1 MSASRVATIDLSA
14 ESVRTGEAVELDI
27 IPAEPPYRFAS
38 AFVDFAAY
46 AATAV
51 LISYVVMHSWR
62 HPTDQQQKI
71 FSILIVA
78 SATLLVPLAV
88 EALTRGSSLGKWA
101 FSLRVVRDDG
111 GPASLRHIFV
121 RRLVG
126 VIELTLFGLPA
137 LVSMFLTTRGKR
149 LGDLAAGT
157 IVVRQPTG
165 AIHPPLLMPPA
176 LAAWAST
183 AVVLPVD
190 GALRREALAVDK
202 ENFLHPS
209 APRRV
214 PYLAGRLAGAKGPF
228 VATSDYDHAVPDLIR
243 PWVPGSYHVLGA
255 DGFGFSDTRRAAR
268 RWYHIDAE
276 SMVVRTLAALASRGQ
291 VAPSAVRAA
300 IDKYDLFNCAVPGS
314 DHAGED

>member
-46 AATAV
+46 GATAV
-51 LISYVVMHSWR
+51 LISYVVMRSWR
-62 HPTDQQQKI
+62 HPTAQQEKI
-71 FSILIVA
+71 FWICLIA
-78 SATLLVPLAV
+78 SMTLLVPLAV

-101 FSLRVVRDDG
+101 FSLGVVRDDG

-126 VIELTLFGLPA
+126 VIELALFALPT

-190 GALRREALAVDK
+190 GALRREALA
-202 ENFLHPS
+202 FLRVNAEL
-209 APRRV
+209 AP
-214 PYLAGRLAGAKGPF
+214 
-228 VATSDYDHAVPDLIR
+228 
-243 PWVPGSYHVLGA
+243 
-255 DGFGFSDTRRAAR
+255 
-268 RWYHIDAE
+268 
-276 SMVVRTLAALASRGQ
+276 
-291 VAPSAVRAA
+291 AVRAA
-300 IDKYDLFNCAVPGS
+300 GGADLAMRLRAYAETPIPAGAHPEQVIAAILVVERDKDWRRERTRVAAAQEHLDRAT
-314 DHAGED
+314 AGQFGIPPTA

>member
-27 IPAEPPYRFAS
+27 IPAEPPYRFVS

-51 LISYVVMHSWR
+51 TVFYMLMHSWR

-71 FSILIVA
+71 FSILLVA
-78 SATLLVPLAV
+78 SATLLAPLAV

-126 VIELTLFGLPA
+126 VIELALFALPA

-165 AIHPPLLMPPA
+165 ALHPPLLMPPA

-190 GALRREALAVDK
+190 RALRREALA
-202 ENFLHPS
+202 FLRANAEL
-209 APRRV
+209 AP
-214 PYLAGRLAGAKGPF
+214 
-228 VATSDYDHAVPDLIR
+228 
-243 PWVPGSYHVLGA
+243 
-255 DGFGFSDTRRAAR
+255 
-268 RWYHIDAE
+268 
-276 SMVVRTLAALASRGQ
+276 
-291 VAPSAVRAA
+291 AVRAA
-300 IDKYDLFNCAVPGS
+300 GGADLAERLRAYAETPVPAGAHPEQVIAAILVVERDKDWRRERTRVAAAQERLGRAT
-314 DHAGED
+314 AGQFGIPPTA

>member
-27 IPAEPPYRFAS
+27 IPAEPPYRFVS
-38 AFVDFAAY
+38 AFVDSPAS

-51 LISYVVMHSWR
+51 TVFYMLMHSWR

-71 FSILIVA
+71 FSILLVA

-165 AIHPPLLMPPA
+165 ALHPPLLMPPA

-190 GALRREALAVDK
+190 RALRREALA
-202 ENFLHPS
+202 FLRANAEL
-209 APRRV
+209 AP
-214 PYLAGRLAGAKGPF
+214 
-228 VATSDYDHAVPDLIR
+228 
-243 PWVPGSYHVLGA
+243 
-255 DGFGFSDTRRAAR
+255 
-268 RWYHIDAE
+268 
-276 SMVVRTLAALASRGQ
+276 
-291 VAPSAVRAA
+291 AVRAA
-300 IDKYDLFNCAVPGS
+300 GGADLAERLRAYAETPVPAGAHPEQVIAAILVIERDKDWRRERTRVAATQERLGRAT
-314 DHAGED
+314 AGQFGIPPTA

>member
-27 IPAEPPYRFAS
+27 IPAEPPYRFVS

-51 LISYVVMHSWR
+51 TVFYMLMHSWR

-165 AIHPPLLMPPA
+165 ALHPPLLMPPA

-183 AVVLPVD
+183 TVVLPVD
-190 GALRREALAVDK
+190 RALRREALA
-202 ENFLHPS
+202 FLRANAEL
-209 APRRV
+209 AP
-214 PYLAGRLAGAKGPF
+214 
-228 VATSDYDHAVPDLIR
+228 
-243 PWVPGSYHVLGA
+243 
-255 DGFGFSDTRRAAR
+255 
-268 RWYHIDAE
+268 
-276 SMVVRTLAALASRGQ
+276 
-291 VAPSAVRAA
+291 AVRAA
-300 IDKYDLFNCAVPGS
+300 GGADLAERLRAYAETPVPAGAHPEQVIAAILVIERDKDWRRERTRVAATQERLGRAT
-314 DHAGED
+314 AGQFGIPPTA

>member
-1 MSASRVATIDLSA
+1 MSASRVATIDLSG

-27 IPAEPPYRFAS
+27 IPAEPPYRFVS

-51 LISYVVMHSWR
+51 TVFYMLMHSWR

-71 FSILIVA
+71 FSILLVA
-78 SATLLVPLAV
+78 SATLLAPLAV

-126 VIELTLFGLPA
+126 VIELVLFGLPA

-165 AIHPPLLMPPA
+165 ALHPPLLMPPA

-190 GALRREALAVDK
+190 RALRREALA
-202 ENFLHPS
+202 FLRANAEL
-209 APRRV
+209 AP
-214 PYLAGRLAGAKGPF
+214 
-228 VATSDYDHAVPDLIR
+228 
-243 PWVPGSYHVLGA
+243 
-255 DGFGFSDTRRAAR
+255 
-268 RWYHIDAE
+268 
-276 SMVVRTLAALASRGQ
+276 
-291 VAPSAVRAA
+291 AVRAA
-300 IDKYDLFNCAVPGS
+300 GGADLAERLRAYAETPVPAGAHPEQVIAAILVIERDKDWRRERTRVAATQERLGRAT
-314 DHAGED
+314 AGQFGIPPTA

>member
-46 AATAV
+46 GATAV
-51 LISYVVMHSWR
+51 TVLYIVMRSWR
-62 HPTDQQQKI
+62 HPTAQQEKI
-71 FSILIVA
+71 FTICLIA

-111 GPASLRHIFV
+111 GPVSLRHIFV

-126 VIELTLFGLPA
+126 VIELALFALPT

-190 GALRREALAVDK
+190 GALRREALA
-202 ENFLHPS
+202 FLRVNAEL
-209 APRRV
+209 AP
-214 PYLAGRLAGAKGPF
+214 
-228 VATSDYDHAVPDLIR
+228 
-243 PWVPGSYHVLGA
+243 
-255 DGFGFSDTRRAAR
+255 
-268 RWYHIDAE
+268 
-276 SMVVRTLAALASRGQ
+276 
-291 VAPSAVRAA
+291 AVRAA
-300 IDKYDLFNCAVPGS
+300 GGADLAMRLRAYAETPIPAGAHPEQVIAAILVVGRDKDWRRERTRVAAAQERLDRAT
-314 DHAGED
+314 AGQFGIPPTA

>member
-27 IPAEPPYRFAS
+27 IPAEPPYRFVS

-46 AATAV
+46 AATALTV
-51 LISYVVMHSWR
+51 FYMLMHSWR

-71 FSILIVA
+71 FSILLVA

-126 VIELTLFGLPA
+126 VIELVLFGLPA

-165 AIHPPLLMPPA
+165 ALHPPLLMPPA

-183 AVVLPVD
+183 AVVLPV
-190 GALRREALAVDK
+190 GRALRREALA
-202 ENFLHPS
+202 FLRANAEL
-209 APRRV
+209 AP
-214 PYLAGRLAGAKGPF
+214 
-228 VATSDYDHAVPDLIR
+228 
-243 PWVPGSYHVLGA
+243 
-255 DGFGFSDTRRAAR
+255 
-268 RWYHIDAE
+268 
-276 SMVVRTLAALASRGQ
+276 
-291 VAPSAVRAA
+291 AVRAA
-300 IDKYDLFNCAVPGS
+300 GGADLAERLRAYAETPVPAGAHPEQVIAAILVIERDKDWRRERTRVAATQERLGRAT
-314 DHAGED
+314 AGQFGIPPTA

>member
-27 IPAEPPYRFAS
+27 IPAEPPYRFVS

-46 AATAV
+46 AATALTV
-51 LISYVVMHSWR
+51 FYMLMHSWR

-71 FSILIVA
+71 FSILLVA

-126 VIELTLFGLPA
+126 VIELVLFGLPA

-165 AIHPPLLMPPA
+165 ALHPPLLMPPA

-190 GALRREALAVDK
+190 RALRREALA
-202 ENFLHPS
+202 FLRANAEL
-209 APRRV
+209 AP
-214 PYLAGRLAGAKGPF
+214 
-228 VATSDYDHAVPDLIR
+228 
-243 PWVPGSYHVLGA
+243 
-255 DGFGFSDTRRAAR
+255 
-268 RWYHIDAE
+268 
-276 SMVVRTLAALASRGQ
+276 
-291 VAPSAVRAA
+291 AVRAA
-300 IDKYDLFNCAVPGS
+300 GGADLAERLRAYAETPVPAGAHPEQVIAAILVIERDKDWRRERTRVAATQERLGRAT
-314 DHAGED
+314 AGQFGIPPTA

>member
-27 IPAEPPYRFAS
+27 IPAEPPYRFVS

-51 LISYVVMHSWR
+51 TVFYMLMHSWR

-71 FSILIVA
+71 FSILLVA

-165 AIHPPLLMPPA
+165 ALHPPLLMPPA

-190 GALRREALAVDK
+190 RALRREALA
-202 ENFLHPS
+202 FLR
-209 APRRV
+209 ANAE
-214 PYLAGRLAGAKGPF
+214 LA
-228 VATSDYDHAVPDLIR
+228 
-243 PWVPGSYHVLGA
+243 
-255 DGFGFSDTRRAAR
+255 
-268 RWYHIDAE
+268 
-276 SMVVRTLAALASRGQ
+276 
-291 VAPSAVRAA
+291 SAVRAA
-300 IDKYDLFNCAVPGS
+300 GGADLAERLRAYAETPVPAGAHPEQVIAAILVIERDKDWRRERTRVAATQERLGWAT
-314 DHAGED
+314 AGQFGIPPTA

>member
-27 IPAEPPYRFAS
+27 IPAEPPYRCVS

-51 LISYVVMHSWR
+51 TVFYMLMHSWR

-190 GALRREALAVDK
+190 RALRREALA
-202 ENFLHPS
+202 FLRANAEL
-209 APRRV
+209 AP
-214 PYLAGRLAGAKGPF
+214 
-228 VATSDYDHAVPDLIR
+228 
-243 PWVPGSYHVLGA
+243 
-255 DGFGFSDTRRAAR
+255 
-268 RWYHIDAE
+268 
-276 SMVVRTLAALASRGQ
+276 
-291 VAPSAVRAA
+291 AVRAA
-300 IDKYDLFNCAVPGS
+300 GGADLAERLRAYAETPVPAGAHPEQVIAAILVIERDKDWRRERTRVAATQERLGRAT
-314 DHAGED
+314 AGQFGIPPTA

>member
-1 MSASRVATIDLSA
+1 M
-14 ESVRTGEAVELDI
+14 ELDI
-27 IPAEPPYRFAS
+27 IPAEPPYRFVS

-51 LISYVVMHSWR
+51 TVFYMLMHSWR

-71 FSILIVA
+71 FWICLIA

-101 FSLRVVRDDG
+101 LSLRVVRDDG
-111 GPASLRHIFV
+111 GPVSLRHIFV

-126 VIELTLFGLPA
+126 VIELALFALPT

-165 AIHPPLLMPPA
+165 ALHPPLLMPPA

-190 GALRREALAVDK
+190 RALRREALA
-202 ENFLHPS
+202 FLR
-209 APRRV
+209 ANAE
-214 PYLAGRLAGAKGPF
+214 LA
-228 VATSDYDHAVPDLIR
+228 
-243 PWVPGSYHVLGA
+243 
-255 DGFGFSDTRRAAR
+255 
-268 RWYHIDAE
+268 
-276 SMVVRTLAALASRGQ
+276 
-291 VAPSAVRAA
+291 SAVRAA
-300 IDKYDLFNCAVPGS
+300 GGADLAERLRAYAETPVPAGAHPEQVIAAILVIERDKDWRRERTRVAATQERLGRAT
-314 DHAGED
+314 AGQFGIPPTA

>member
-1 MSASRVATIDLSA
+1 MSASRVATIDLSG

-27 IPAEPPYRFAS
+27 IPAEPPYRFVS

-51 LISYVVMHSWR
+51 TVFYMLMHSWR

-78 SATLLVPLAV
+78 SATLLAPLAV

-126 VIELTLFGLPA
+126 VIELVLFGLPA

-165 AIHPPLLMPPA
+165 ALHPPLLMPPA

-190 GALRREALAVDK
+190 RALRREALA
-202 ENFLHPS
+202 FL
-209 APRRV
+209 
-214 PYLAGRLAGAKGPF
+214 
-228 VATSDYDHAVPDLIR
+228 
-243 PWVPGSYHVLGA
+243 
-255 DGFGFSDTRRAAR
+255 RAN
-268 RWYHIDAE
+268 AE
-276 SMVVRTLAALASRGQ
+276 LS
-291 VAPSAVRAA
+291 PAVRAA
-300 IDKYDLFNCAVPGS
+300 GGADLAERLRAYAETPVPAGAHPEQVIAAILVIERDKDWRRERTRVAATQERLGRAT
-314 DHAGED
+314 AGQFGIPPTA

>member
-27 IPAEPPYRFAS
+27 IPAEPPYRFVS

-46 AATAV
+46 AATALTV
-51 LISYVVMHSWR
+51 FYMLMHSWK

-71 FSILIVA
+71 FSILLVA
-78 SATLLVPLAV
+78 SATLLAPLAV

-126 VIELTLFGLPA
+126 VIELALFGLPA

-165 AIHPPLLMPPA
+165 ALHPPLLMPPA

-190 GALRREALAVDK
+190 RALRREALA
-202 ENFLHPS
+202 FLRANAEL
-209 APRRV
+209 AP
-214 PYLAGRLAGAKGPF
+214 
-228 VATSDYDHAVPDLIR
+228 
-243 PWVPGSYHVLGA
+243 
-255 DGFGFSDTRRAAR
+255 
-268 RWYHIDAE
+268 
-276 SMVVRTLAALASRGQ
+276 
-291 VAPSAVRAA
+291 AVRAA
-300 IDKYDLFNCAVPGS
+300 GGADLAERLRAYAETPVPAGAHPEQVIAAILVIERDKDWRRERTRVAAAQERLGRAT
-314 DHAGED
+314 AGQFGIPPTA

>member
-27 IPAEPPYRFAS
+27 IPAEPPYRFVS

-51 LISYVVMHSWR
+51 TVFYMLMHSWR

-71 FSILIVA
+71 FSILLVA

-126 VIELTLFGLPA
+126 VIELALFALPT

-165 AIHPPLLMPPA
+165 ALHPPLLMPPA

-190 GALRREALAVDK
+190 RALRREALA
-202 ENFLHPS
+202 FLRANAEL
-209 APRRV
+209 AP
-214 PYLAGRLAGAKGPF
+214 
-228 VATSDYDHAVPDLIR
+228 
-243 PWVPGSYHVLGA
+243 
-255 DGFGFSDTRRAAR
+255 
-268 RWYHIDAE
+268 
-276 SMVVRTLAALASRGQ
+276 
-291 VAPSAVRAA
+291 AVRAA
-300 IDKYDLFNCAVPGS
+300 GGADLAERLRAYAETPVPAGAHPEQVIAAILVIERDKDWRRERTRVAATQERLGRAT
-314 DHAGED
+314 AGQFGIPPTA

>member
-1 MSASRVATIDLSA
+1 MSASRVATIDLSG

-27 IPAEPPYRFAS
+27 IPAEPPYRFVS

-51 LISYVVMHSWR
+51 TVFYMLMHSWR

-71 FSILIVA
+71 FSILLVA
-78 SATLLVPLAV
+78 SATLLAPLAV

-126 VIELTLFGLPA
+126 VIELALFALPT

-165 AIHPPLLMPPA
+165 ALHPPLLMPPA

-190 GALRREALAVDK
+190 RALRREALA
-202 ENFLHPS
+202 FLRANAEL
-209 APRRV
+209 AP
-214 PYLAGRLAGAKGPF
+214 
-228 VATSDYDHAVPDLIR
+228 
-243 PWVPGSYHVLGA
+243 
-255 DGFGFSDTRRAAR
+255 
-268 RWYHIDAE
+268 
-276 SMVVRTLAALASRGQ
+276 
-291 VAPSAVRAA
+291 AVRAA
-300 IDKYDLFNCAVPGS
+300 GGADLAERLRAYAETPVPAGAHPEQVIAAILVIERDKDWRRERTRVAATQERLGRAT
-314 DHAGED
+314 AGQFGIPPTA

>member
-46 AATAV
+46 GATAV
-51 LISYVVMHSWR
+51 TVLYVVMRSWR
-62 HPTDQQQKI
+62 HPTAQQEKI
-71 FSILIVA
+71 FTICLIA

-101 FSLRVVRDDG
+101 FSLRAVRDDG
-111 GPASLRHIFV
+111 GPVSLRHIFV

-126 VIELTLFGLPA
+126 VIELALFALPT

-190 GALRREALAVDK
+190 GALRREALA
-202 ENFLHPS
+202 FLRVNAEL
-209 APRRV
+209 AP
-214 PYLAGRLAGAKGPF
+214 
-228 VATSDYDHAVPDLIR
+228 
-243 PWVPGSYHVLGA
+243 
-255 DGFGFSDTRRAAR
+255 
-268 RWYHIDAE
+268 
-276 SMVVRTLAALASRGQ
+276 
-291 VAPSAVRAA
+291 AVRAA
-300 IDKYDLFNCAVPGS
+300 GGADLAMRLRAYAETPIPAGAHPEQVIAAILVVGRDKDWRRERTRVAAAQERLDRAT
-314 DHAGED
+314 AGRFGIPPTA

>member
-27 IPAEPPYRFAS
+27 IPAEPPYRFVS

-51 LISYVVMHSWR
+51 TVFYMLMHSWR

-165 AIHPPLLMPPA
+165 ALHLPLLMPPA

-190 GALRREALAVDK
+190 RALRREALA
-202 ENFLHPS
+202 FLRANAEL
-209 APRRV
+209 AP
-214 PYLAGRLAGAKGPF
+214 
-228 VATSDYDHAVPDLIR
+228 
-243 PWVPGSYHVLGA
+243 
-255 DGFGFSDTRRAAR
+255 
-268 RWYHIDAE
+268 
-276 SMVVRTLAALASRGQ
+276 
-291 VAPSAVRAA
+291 AVRAA
-300 IDKYDLFNCAVPGS
+300 GGADLAERLRAYAETPVPAGAHPEQVIAAILVIERDKDWRRERTRVAATQERLGRAT
-314 DHAGED
+314 AGQFGIPPTA

>member
-27 IPAEPPYRFAS
+27 IPAEPPYRFVS

-51 LISYVVMHSWR
+51 TVFYMLMHSWR

-71 FSILIVA
+71 FSILLVA

-165 AIHPPLLMPPA
+165 ALHPPLLMPPA

-190 GALRREALAVDK
+190 RALRREALA
-202 ENFLHPS
+202 FLRANAEL
-209 APRRV
+209 AP
-214 PYLAGRLAGAKGPF
+214 
-228 VATSDYDHAVPDLIR
+228 
-243 PWVPGSYHVLGA
+243 
-255 DGFGFSDTRRAAR
+255 
-268 RWYHIDAE
+268 
-276 SMVVRTLAALASRGQ
+276 
-291 VAPSAVRAA
+291 AVRAA
-300 IDKYDLFNCAVPGS
+300 GGADLAERLRAYAETPVPAGAHPEQVIAAILVVERDKDWRRERTRVAAAQERLGRAT
-314 DHAGED
+314 AGQFGIPPTA

>member
-1 MSASRVATIDLSA
+1 MSASRVATIDLSG

-27 IPAEPPYRFAS
+27 IPAEPPYRFVS

-51 LISYVVMHSWR
+51 TVFYMLMHSWR

-71 FSILIVA
+71 FSILLIA
-78 SATLLVPLAV
+78 SATLLAPLAV

-126 VIELTLFGLPA
+126 VIELALFGLPA

-190 GALRREALAVDK
+190 RALRREALA
-202 ENFLHPS
+202 FLRANAEL
-209 APRRV
+209 AP
-214 PYLAGRLAGAKGPF
+214 
-228 VATSDYDHAVPDLIR
+228 
-243 PWVPGSYHVLGA
+243 
-255 DGFGFSDTRRAAR
+255 
-268 RWYHIDAE
+268 
-276 SMVVRTLAALASRGQ
+276 
-291 VAPSAVRAA
+291 AVRAA
-300 IDKYDLFNCAVPGS
+300 GGADLAERLRAYAETPVPAGAHPEQVIAAILVIERDKDWRRERTRVAATQERLGRAT
-314 DHAGED
+314 AGQFGIPPTA

>member
-46 AATAV
+46 AATALSV
-51 LISYVVMHSWR
+51 SYIVVHSWR
-62 HPTDQQQKI
+62 RPTDQQQTI
-71 FSILIVA
+71 FWTCLIA
-78 SATLLVPLAV
+78 SAALLAPLAV

-126 VIELTLFGLPA
+126 VIELALFALPA

-165 AIHPPLLMPPA
+165 ALHPPLLMPPA

-190 GALRREALAVDK
+190 GALRREALA
-202 ENFLHPS
+202 FLRANAEL
-209 APRRV
+209 AP
-214 PYLAGRLAGAKGPF
+214 
-228 VATSDYDHAVPDLIR
+228 
-243 PWVPGSYHVLGA
+243 
-255 DGFGFSDTRRAAR
+255 
-268 RWYHIDAE
+268 
-276 SMVVRTLAALASRGQ
+276 
-291 VAPSAVRAA
+291 AVRAA
-300 IDKYDLFNCAVPGS
+300 GGTDLAERLRAYAETPVPAGAHPEQVIAAILVIERDKDWRRERTRVAATQERLGRAT
-314 DHAGED
+314 AGQFGIPPTA

>member
-1 MSASRVATIDLSA
+1 MSASRVATIDLSG

-27 IPAEPPYRFAS
+27 IPAEPPYRFVS

-51 LISYVVMHSWR
+51 TVFYMLMHSWR

-71 FSILIVA
+71 FSILLVA
-78 SATLLVPLAV
+78 SATLLAPLAV

-126 VIELTLFGLPA
+126 VIELALFGLPA

-165 AIHPPLLMPPA
+165 ALHPPLLMPPA

-190 GALRREALAVDK
+190 RALRREALA
-202 ENFLHPS
+202 FLRANAEL
-209 APRRV
+209 AP
-214 PYLAGRLAGAKGPF
+214 
-228 VATSDYDHAVPDLIR
+228 
-243 PWVPGSYHVLGA
+243 
-255 DGFGFSDTRRAAR
+255 
-268 RWYHIDAE
+268 
-276 SMVVRTLAALASRGQ
+276 
-291 VAPSAVRAA
+291 AVRAA
-300 IDKYDLFNCAVPGS
+300 GGADLAERLRAYAETPVPAGAHPEQVIAAILVIERDKDWRRERTRVAATQERLGRAT
-314 DHAGED
+314 AGQFGIPPTA

>member
-27 IPAEPPYRFAS
+27 IPAEPPYRFVS

-51 LISYVVMHSWR
+51 TVFYMLMHSWR

-71 FSILIVA
+71 FSILLVA
-78 SATLLVPLAV
+78 SATLLAPLAV

-126 VIELTLFGLPA
+126 VIELVLFGLPA

-165 AIHPPLLMPPA
+165 ALHPPLLMPP
-176 LAAWAST
+176 AST

-190 GALRREALAVDK
+190 RALRREALA
-202 ENFLHPS
+202 FLRANAEL
-209 APRRV
+209 AP
-214 PYLAGRLAGAKGPF
+214 
-228 VATSDYDHAVPDLIR
+228 
-243 PWVPGSYHVLGA
+243 
-255 DGFGFSDTRRAAR
+255 
-268 RWYHIDAE
+268 
-276 SMVVRTLAALASRGQ
+276 
-291 VAPSAVRAA
+291 AVRAA
-300 IDKYDLFNCAVPGS
+300 GGADLAERLRAYAETPVPAGAHPEQVIAAILVIERDKDWRRERTRVAATQERLGRAT
-314 DHAGED
+314 AGQFGIPPTA

>member
-46 AATAV
+46 GATAV
-51 LISYVVMHSWR
+51 TVLYIVMRSWR
-62 HPTDQQQKI
+62 HPTAQQEKI
-71 FSILIVA
+71 FTICLIA

-101 FSLRVVRDDG
+101 FSLRAVRDDG
-111 GPASLRHIFV
+111 GPVSLRHIFV

-126 VIELTLFGLPA
+126 VIELALFALPT

-190 GALRREALAVDK
+190 RALRREALA
-202 ENFLHPS
+202 FLRANAEL
-209 APRRV
+209 AP
-214 PYLAGRLAGAKGPF
+214 
-228 VATSDYDHAVPDLIR
+228 
-243 PWVPGSYHVLGA
+243 
-255 DGFGFSDTRRAAR
+255 
-268 RWYHIDAE
+268 
-276 SMVVRTLAALASRGQ
+276 
-291 VAPSAVRAA
+291 AVRAA
-300 IDKYDLFNCAVPGS
+300 GGADLAERLRAYAETPIPAGAHPEQVIAAILVVGRDKDWRRERTRVAAAQERLDRAT
-314 DHAGED
+314 AGQFGIPPTA

>member
-27 IPAEPPYRFAS
+27 IPAEPPYRF
-38 AFVDFAAY
+38 VDFAAY
-46 AATAV
+46 AATALTV
-51 LISYVVMHSWR
+51 FYMLMHSWR

-71 FSILIVA
+71 FSILLVA

-126 VIELTLFGLPA
+126 VIELVLFGLPA

-165 AIHPPLLMPPA
+165 ALHPPLLMPPA

-190 GALRREALAVDK
+190 RALRREALA
-202 ENFLHPS
+202 FLRANAEL
-209 APRRV
+209 AP
-214 PYLAGRLAGAKGPF
+214 
-228 VATSDYDHAVPDLIR
+228 
-243 PWVPGSYHVLGA
+243 
-255 DGFGFSDTRRAAR
+255 
-268 RWYHIDAE
+268 
-276 SMVVRTLAALASRGQ
+276 
-291 VAPSAVRAA
+291 AVRAA
-300 IDKYDLFNCAVPGS
+300 GGADLAERLRAYAETPVPAGAHPEQVIAAILVIERDKDWRRERTRVAATQERLGRAT
-314 DHAGED
+314 AGQFGIPPTA

>member
-27 IPAEPPYRFAS
+27 IPAEPPYRFVS

-46 AATAV
+46 GATAV
-51 LISYVVMHSWR
+51 TVFYMLMHSWR

-165 AIHPPLLMPPA
+165 ALHPPLLMPPA

-190 GALRREALAVDK
+190 RALRREALA
-202 ENFLHPS
+202 FLRANAEL
-209 APRRV
+209 AP
-214 PYLAGRLAGAKGPF
+214 
-228 VATSDYDHAVPDLIR
+228 
-243 PWVPGSYHVLGA
+243 
-255 DGFGFSDTRRAAR
+255 
-268 RWYHIDAE
+268 
-276 SMVVRTLAALASRGQ
+276 
-291 VAPSAVRAA
+291 AVRAA
-300 IDKYDLFNCAVPGS
+300 GGADLAERLRAYAETPVPAGAHPEQVIAAILVIERDKDWRRERTRVAATQERLGRAT
-314 DHAGED
+314 AGQFGIPPTA

>member
-27 IPAEPPYRFAS
+27 VPAEPPYRFAS
-38 AFVDFAAY
+38 AFVDLAAY
-46 AATAV
+46 AATALSV
-51 LISYVVMHSWR
+51 SYIVARSWR
-62 HPTDQQQKI
+62 HPNAQQQKI
-71 FSILIVA
+71 FWICLIA

-101 FSLRVVRDDG
+101 FSLRVLRDDG
-111 GPASLRHIFV
+111 GPASLRHLFV

-126 VIELTLFGLPA
+126 VIELALFALPT

-165 AIHPPLLMPPA
+165 ALHPPLLMPPA

-190 GALRREALAVDK
+190 AALRREALA
-202 ENFLHPS
+202 FLR
-209 APRRV
+209 ANADLV
-214 PYLAGRLAGAKGPF
+214 P
-228 VATSDYDHAVPDLIR
+228 
-243 PWVPGSYHVLGA
+243 
-255 DGFGFSDTRRAAR
+255 
-268 RWYHIDAE
+268 
-276 SMVVRTLAALASRGQ
+276 
-291 VAPSAVRAA
+291 AVRAA
-300 IDKYDLFNCAVPGS
+300 GGADLAMRLRAYAQTPVPAGAHPEQVIAAILVVERDKDWRRERARVAAAQERLDRATTAQFGIPPTA
-314 DHAGED
+314 